1 MLLDYF
7 EQLGFQVVPQ
17 APGFT
22 PMTDISKGL
31 TSQQQKAPRKQTLSG
46 LT

>member
-22 PMTDISKGL
+22 PMMAISKGL
-31 TSQQQKAPRKQTLSG
+31 TS
-46 LT
+46 